1 MSPGVCLA
9 CLANPHRA
17 RLVEGRLEV
26 GQLCDDFLYRVKD
39 GACGPVARRAPL
51 WTLGACGPGSRAA
64 SAWRTQNSNGISDGP
79 SGRRGSRY
87 SALHRVSDLLDA

>member
-39 GACGPVARRAPL
+39 GACGPVARR
-51 WTLGACGPGSRAA
+51 
-64 SAWRTQNSNGISDGP
+64 TQNSNGISDGP